1 MEENEISKEEPE
13 RQELKDEARPKQES
27 ELERLI
33 RLQTEQLGKS

>member
-1 MEENEISKEEPE
+1 VEENEERKDVLEKKEPKEEVRQKPE
-13 RQELKDEARPKQES
+13 T

>member
-1 MEENEISKEEPE
+1 VEENENSREVAEQEEVKE
-13 RQELKDEARPKQES
+13 EARPKQES

>member
-1 MEENEISKEEPE
+1 MEENKNSNEVPEKKEPKEG
-13 RQELKDEARPKQES
+13 ARPKQES